1 MQSQYPIPLDLSDN
15 IETIPTKI
23 VPFNLTVVSV
33 SCPAENLATLDMIIG
48 FNGSF
53 ISGGDLNGKHPN
65 WNNFHSNHNGKIL
78 DKHALKGIYSIIDP
92 LSHIHFKQG
101 YFSIIVNFFLTN
113 SFTDLQYEVSESLFS
128 DNKSVLLIRSNKL
141 KVIASVPS
149 TDSIS
154 NRKETHKLGIISK
167 LSSIR
172 EINSAIANLHRFFR
186 KCLFKITKYAPN
198 RFIFP
203 NPELKELNL
212 RNAIRHRYRNS
223 YIS

>member
-1 MQSQYPIPLDLSDN
+1 MQSQYPIPLDLPDN

-33 SCPAENLATLDMIIG
+33 SCPVENLATLDMIIG

-78 DKHALKGIYSIIDP
+78 DKHALKRIY
-92 LSHIHFKQG
+92 
-101 YFSIIVNFFLTN
+101 SIIVNFFLTN
-113 SFTDLQYEVSESLFS
+113 SFTDLQCEVSESLFS

-154 NRKETHKLGIISK
+154 NRKERMHKLGIISK

-203 NPELKELNL
+203 NPELKELINL